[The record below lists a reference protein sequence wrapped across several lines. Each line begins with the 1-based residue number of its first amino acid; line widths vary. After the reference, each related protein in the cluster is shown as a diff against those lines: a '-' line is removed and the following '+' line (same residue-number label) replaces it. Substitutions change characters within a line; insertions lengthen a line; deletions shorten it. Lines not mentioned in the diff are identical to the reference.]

1 MAKPKRVEIGLRL
14 DDMVI
19 LRHAGR
25 AWREVLLKSLRDM
38 RSEMERKIK
47 SVEILDDT
55 LGRLDLSIAKAEA
68 AYGRIT
74 EERASTP
81 SEQGQGQGG

>member
-1 MAKPKRVEIGLRL
+1 MARKPKRVEIGLRL

-25 AWREVLLKSLRDM
+25 AWREVMLKSLRDM

-55 LGRLDLSIAKAEA
+55 LGRLDLSIAKAEE
-68 AYGRIT
+68 AYGQIAS
-74 EERASTP
+74 RAAL
-81 SEQGQGQGG
+81 EAE